1 MEPGSAD
8 VLADRLAR
16 LITRWGLA
24 GPAIALLEANRPL
37 SFVGSQAVL
46 MLQPI
51 TDLFVSHALTSEL
64 AGLLAERDGL
74 DRLVARLEESEAAA
88 LADRMD
94 A

>member
-24 GPAIALLEANRPL
+24 GPAIALLGANRPL